1 MTTAKL
7 RKVGGSTMLAIPP
20 GILDAMN
27 LSAAEAVDLSVED
40 GALVVKRVRP
50 HYTLDQLL
58 AECGRR
64 GRASKED
71 RAWLNALPVGR
82 EL

>member
-20 GILDAMN
+20 GILEAMN
-27 LSAAEAVDLSVED
+27 LSAAEAVELSVED
-40 GALVVKRVRP
+40 GALVVKRARP
-50 HYTLDQLL
+50 RYTLDRLL
-58 AECGRR
+58 SECGRR
-64 GRASKED
+64 KSVSKED
-71 RAWLNALPVGR
+71 RAWLDAPSVGR

>member
-20 GILDAMN
+20 TILDAMN
-27 LSAAEAVDLSVED
+27 LSAPRAVDLSIEH
-40 GALVVKRVRP
+40 GALVVKPARAR
-50 HYTLDQLL
+50 YTLDQLL
-58 AECGRR
+58 SECKP
-64 GRASKED
+64 SKFPKAD
-71 RAWLNALPVGR
+71 REWLEAPAVGR

>member
-20 GILDAMN
+20 SILDEMH
-27 LSAAEAVDLSVED
+27 LSATAAVDLSVKQ
-40 GALVVKRVRP
+40 GALVVKPSRAR
-50 HYTLDQLL
+50 YTLDHLL
-58 AECGRR
+58 SEHEA
-64 GRASKED
+64 AKPAAKKD
-71 RAWLNALPVGR
+71 RAWLDAPAAGR